1 MDARHTARRRG
12 TFSFFLAGAGLV
24 ASETVAQHEEGMARK
39 ATLREEL
46 TARRKAMTPDIIDER
61 GLKVQSRFLATPYY
75 TRART
80 VALYAPIRGEVP
92 TRDIL
97 IAALQDEKVVCYP
110 LSHVHGRILSFRAI
124 KSESELEPGRLGV
137 REPTNSAELIP
148 VDQIDLFVVPGLG
161 FTRDGKRLGRGGGYY
176 DATLR
181 AASARSRR
189 VGLAFSDQIV
199 DSIPTTSD
207 DVDMDLVVTE
217 LETYRGLFRDWDF
230 VDT

>member
-1 MDARHTARRRG
+1 
-12 TFSFFLAGAGLV
+12 V
-24 ASETVAQHEEGMARK
+24 SETVAADEAARK
-39 ATLREEL
+39 QGLREEL
-46 TARRKAMTPDIIDER
+46 TARRKAMTPDLIDGR
-61 GLKVQSRFLATPYY
+61 GLKVQSRFLASPYY
-75 TRART
+75 QKART

-97 IAALQDEKVVCYP
+97 IAALQDEKIVCYP

-124 KSESELEPGRLGV
+124 KSEAELEPGRLGV
-137 REPTNSAELIP
+137 REPSNSAELIP

-189 VGLAFSDQIV
+189 VGLAFNDQIV
-199 DSIPTTSD
+199 PAMPTNTD

-217 LETYRGLFRDWDF
+217 TESLRGMFRDWDF
-230 VDT
+230 LDT

>member
-1 MDARHTARRRG
+1 
-12 TFSFFLAGAGLV
+12 V
-24 ASETVAQHEEGMARK
+24 SETAVDQGAARK
-39 ATLREEL
+39 VTLREEL
-46 TARRKAMTPDIIDER
+46 TARRKAMTPDVIDGR
-61 GLKVQSRFLATPYY
+61 GLKVQSRFLASPYY
-75 TRART
+75 QKART

-97 IAALQDEKVVCYP
+97 IAALADEKVVCYP

-124 KSESELEPGRLGV
+124 TSESELEPGRLGV
-137 REPTNSAELIP
+137 REPNSASELVP

-189 VGLAFSDQIV
+189 VGLAFSDQV
-199 DSIPTTSD
+199 VNVLPTNQD

-217 LETYRGLFRDWDF
+217 SESLRGLCRDWEFGDA
-230 VDT
+230 

>member
-1 MDARHTARRRG
+1 M
-12 TFSFFLAGAGLV
+12 
-24 ASETVAQHEEGMARK
+24 ASETVAQEGTARK
-39 ATLREEL
+39 VSLREEL

-61 GLKVQSRFLATPYY
+61 GLKVQARFLATPYY
-75 TRART
+75 QKART

-97 IAALQDEKVVCYP
+97 IAALQDEKIVCYP

-124 KSESELEPGRLGV
+124 KSEAELEPGRLGV

-176 DATLR
+176 DATLK

-199 DSIPTTSD
+199 DTMPTNAD

-217 LETYRGLFRDWDF
+217 AETLRGLYRDWDF

>member
-1 MDARHTARRRG
+1 MDVAHTAMQRG
-12 TFSFFLAGAGLV
+12 TLLGDAVNGTTVDEA
-24 ASETVAQHEEGMARK
+24 ASRK
-39 ATLREEL
+39 ASLREEL
-46 TARRKAMTPDIIDER
+46 TVRRKAMPPELIDAR

-75 TRART
+75 ERART

-97 IAALQDEKVVCYP
+97 TAAISEGKVVCYP

-124 KSESELEPGRLGV
+124 TSESELEPGRLGV
-137 REPTNSAELIP
+137 REPTSASELIP

-161 FTRDGKRLGRGGGYY
+161 FTREGHRLGRGGGYY

-181 AASARSRR
+181 AASPRSRR

-199 DSIPTTSD
+199 DLIPVTEED
-207 DVDMDLVVTE
+207 IQMDLVVTDTE
-217 LETYRGLFRDWDF
+217 SYRGLYRDWEF

>member
-1 MDARHTARRRG
+1 M
-12 TFSFFLAGAGLV
+12 
-24 ASETVAQHEEGMARK
+24 ASETVAQESAARK
-39 ATLREEL
+39 VTLREEL
-46 TARRKAMTPDIIDER
+46 TARRKAMTPDLIDER

-75 TRART
+75 ERART

-97 IAALQDEKVVCYP
+97 IAALQDGKVVCYP

-137 REPTNSAELIP
+137 REPANSSELIP

-161 FTRDGKRLGRGGGYY
+161 FTREGKRLGRGGGYY

-199 DSIPTTSD
+199 EVMPTTGD

-217 LETYRGLFRDWDF
+217 AQSFRGLYRDWDF
-230 VDT
+230 VDS

>member
-1 MDARHTARRRG
+1 M
-12 TFSFFLAGAGLV
+12 
-24 ASETVAQHEEGMARK
+24 ASETVAQEGTARK
-39 ATLREEL
+39 VSLREEL

-61 GLKVQSRFLATPYY
+61 GLKVQARFLATPYY
-75 TRART
+75 QKART

-97 IAALQDEKVVCYP
+97 IAALQDEKIVCYP

-124 KSESELEPGRLGV
+124 KSEAELEPGRLGV

-176 DATLR
+176 DATLK

-189 VGLAFSDQIV
+189 VGLAFGDQIV
-199 DSIPTTSD
+199 DTMPTTND

-217 LETYRGLFRDWDF
+217 SETMRGLYRDWDF
-230 VDT
+230 LDT

>member
-1 MDARHTARRRG
+1 M
-12 TFSFFLAGAGLV
+12 
-24 ASETVAQHEEGMARK
+24 SETAVDQGAARK
-39 ATLREEL
+39 VTLREEL
-46 TARRKAMTPDIIDER
+46 TARRKAMTPDVIDGR
-61 GLKVQSRFLATPYY
+61 GLKVQSRFLASPYY
-75 TRART
+75 QKART

-97 IAALQDEKVVCYP
+97 IAALADEKVVCYP

-124 KSESELEPGRLGV
+124 TSESELEPGRLGV
-137 REPTNSAELIP
+137 REPNSASELVP

-181 AASARSRR
+181 AASQRSRR
-189 VGLAFSDQIV
+189 VGLAFSDQV
-199 DSIPTTSD
+199 VGVLPTNQD

-217 LETYRGLFRDWDF
+217 SESLRGLCRDWEFGDA
-230 VDT
+230 

>member
-1 MDARHTARRRG
+1 
-12 TFSFFLAGAGLV
+12 V
-24 ASETVAQHEEGMARK
+24 SETAVDQGAARK
-39 ATLREEL
+39 VTLREEL
-46 TARRKAMTPDIIDER
+46 TARRKAMTPDVIDGR
-61 GLKVQSRFLATPYY
+61 GLKVQSRFLASPYY
-75 TRART
+75 QKART

-97 IAALQDEKVVCYP
+97 IAALADEKVVCYP

-124 KSESELEPGRLGV
+124 TSESELEPGRLGV
-137 REPTNSAELIP
+137 REPNSASELVP

-181 AASARSRR
+181 AASQRSRR
-189 VGLAFSDQIV
+189 VGLAFSDQV
-199 DSIPTTSD
+199 VGVLPTNQD

-217 LETYRGLFRDWDF
+217 SESLRGLCRDWEFGDA
-230 VDT
+230 

>member
-1 MDARHTARRRG
+1 
-12 TFSFFLAGAGLV
+12 
-24 ASETVAQHEEGMARK
+24 
-39 ATLREEL
+39 
-46 TARRKAMTPDIIDER
+46 
-61 GLKVQSRFLATPYY
+61 
-75 TRART
+75 

-97 IAALQDEKVVCYP
+97 IAALADEKVVCYP

-124 KSESELEPGRLGV
+124 TSESELEPGRLGV
-137 REPTNSAELIP
+137 REPNSASELVP

-189 VGLAFSDQIV
+189 VGLAFSDQV
-199 DSIPTTSD
+199 VGVLPTNQD

-217 LETYRGLFRDWDF
+217 SESLRGLCRDWEFGDA
-230 VDT
+230 

>member
-1 MDARHTARRRG
+1 M
-12 TFSFFLAGAGLV
+12 
-24 ASETVAQHEEGMARK
+24 SETAVDQGAARK
-39 ATLREEL
+39 VTLREEL
-46 TARRKAMTPDIIDER
+46 TARRKAMTPDVIDGR
-61 GLKVQSRFLATPYY
+61 GLKVQSRFLASPYY
-75 TRART
+75 QKART

-97 IAALQDEKVVCYP
+97 IAALADEKVVCYP

-124 KSESELEPGRLGV
+124 TSESELEPGRLGV
-137 REPTNSAELIP
+137 REPNSASELVP

-189 VGLAFSDQIV
+189 VGLAFSDQV
-199 DSIPTTSD
+199 VNVLPTNQD

-217 LETYRGLFRDWDF
+217 SESLRGLCRDREFGDA
-230 VDT
+230 

>member
-1 MDARHTARRRG
+1 MEQ
-12 TFSFFLAGAGLV
+12 GAV
-24 ASETVAQHEEGMARK
+24 RK
-39 ATLREEL
+39 ASLREEL
-46 TARRKAMTPDIIDER
+46 TARRKALSPDQIDGK
-61 GLKVQSRFLATPYY
+61 GLRVQSRFLASPYY
-75 TRART
+75 QRART

-97 IAALQDEKVVCYP
+97 IAALQEGKVVCYP

-124 KSESELEPGRLGV
+124 TSESELEPGRLGV
-137 REPTNSAELIP
+137 REPTNASELIA

-181 AASARSRR
+181 AASGRSRR
-189 VGLAFSDQIV
+189 VGLAFSDLIV
-199 DSIPTTSD
+199 PELPVTGD

-217 LETYRGLFRDWDF
+217 NETFRGIYRDWEF